1 MNEAH
6 ADLIATGIVDV
17 PAVVEDPKNISSPPG
32 KKSSASAAFSPPTT
46 LLPDT
51 LLLLSGPTVLK
62 ILAAAVTSARI
73 LSALVAAVRHIARST
88 TRERDP
94 QRQAGAFN
102 IVSLILIRARLPRHA
117 QHRALPAC
125 PACESCGL
133 TLDPSNENFWIAATQ
148 IDSGSTIIK
157 EKAVDLTT
165 VIINPPVVEVS
176 NSGVVPVAPL
186 TLHPPRLEPSVGA
199 TPELMLQELKTALQ
213 AAEANWLST
222 LICSWPEPCA
232 PQDDDDILWNFARH
246 FMAWRDDQTERR
258 RLETA
263 ANFLARQIS
272 TVISLQ
278 HLHRKWRIESL
289 AAWKNAHSRRAPS
302 QRSTRSTNTL
312 QPAIQV
318 NATRRMLRE
327 ARIISILGQLIVA
340 WKTHL
345 TGGVASLSS
354 GPGLYSDLR
363 ILQEC
368 RAMADED
375 QTIEDILEAC
385 NATPGSLAVM
395 NPGDTLVGRVSSD
408 FSSLAG
414 EYLGD
419 TMSQDDRSEKI
430 EGHRK
435 DRNLHYT
442 LRNVLKPRREI
453 IQDQW
458 NKIAREAGAAGIE
471 FVNEVDDEEVPPGI
485 GILFP
490 YVERSYLFDI
500 GIAEPTALDGK
511 SGCNN
516 ARPGRCPCASVSSS
530 LKNGPAYTQGLFA
543 FTTESEIVECNSA
556 CGCSPQ
562 CNNRLAQFPR
572 QLPAQI
578 FKTEKRGWGARL
590 PVDIVRGHVVGLYT
604 GRASYC
610 FDLDINEDP
619 HEETPE
625 KAYSVDAYGCGNWTR
640 FINHSCSP
648 NLQIITVVYDTMPEA
663 SLLLLIYITTIPF
676 KRSRVN
682 LFFKDNMPYLALVA
696 TEDIPAFR
704 ELTLDYNLAH
714 QTECELKRYREK
726 TRSKKNKSK
735 KQTRCLCG
743 ASICRGWL
751 SVVA

>member
-1 MNEAH
+1 MPCRKARNS
-6 ADLIATGIVDV
+6 VDHL
-17 PAVVEDPKNISSPPG
+17 
-32 KKSSASAAFSPPTT
+32 PT
-46 LLPDT
+46 
-51 LLLLSGPTVLK
+51 K
-62 ILAAAVTSARI
+62 
-73 LSALVAAVRHIARST
+73 H
-88 TRERDP
+88 
-94 QRQAGAFN
+94 Q
-102 IVSLILIRARLPRHA
+102 
-117 QHRALPAC
+117 
-125 PACESCGL
+125 CESCGL

-148 IDSGSTIIK
+148 IDSGSTTIK

-176 NSGVVPVAPL
+176 NSGVVPAAPL
-186 TLHPPRLEPSVGA
+186 TLHPPHLEPSVGA
-199 TPELMLQELKTALQ
+199 TPELMLRQLKTALQ

-222 LICSWPEPCA
+222 LICSWPEPCP
-232 PQDDDDILWNFARH
+232 PQNDDDILWNFARH

-272 TVISLQ
+272 TIISLE
-278 HLHRKWRIESL
+278 HLHHEWRVESL
-289 AAWKNAHSRRAPS
+289 AGWKNARSRRAPS
-302 QRSTRSTNTL
+302 QRTTRSTNTL

-327 ARIISILGQLIVA
+327 ARIISILGQLIMA

-354 GPGLYSDLR
+354 GPGLYSDLH

-368 RAMADED
+368 RVMADED
-375 QTIEDILEAC
+375 QTIEDILEAR
-385 NATPGSLAVM
+385 NATPGSLAG
-395 NPGDTLVGRVSSD
+395 NTLVGGVSSD

-419 TMSQDDRSEKI
+419 AMSQDDRSEKI
-430 EGHRK
+430 EGPQKRQESALSLPPLQPTRSPLFFAPL
-435 DRNLHYT
+435 DT

-500 GIAEPTALDGK
+500 GIAEPTALAGCECDGK

-516 ARPGRCPCASVSSS
+516 ARPGRCPCASASST

-543 FTTESEIVECNSA
+543 FTAESEIVECNSA

-578 FKTEKRGWGARL
+578 FKTEKCGWGARL
-590 PVDIVRGHVVGLYT
+590 PVDIFGGHVVGLYT
-604 GRASYC
+604 GLLIRREEADKLSGSRASYC
-610 FDLDINEDP
+610 FDLDINEHP

-625 KAYSVDAYGCGNWTR
+625 NAYSVDAYGCGNWTR

-648 NLQIITVVYDTMPEA
+648 NLQIITVVYDTMP
-663 SLLLLIYITTIPF
+663 
-676 KRSRVN
+676 
-682 LFFKDNMPYLALVA
+682 KDNMPYLALVA
-696 TEDIPAFR
+696 TEDIPAFT
-704 ELTLDYNLAH
+704 ELTFDYNPAH
-714 QTECELKRYREK
+714 QTEWELKRYREK
-726 TRSKKNKSK
+726 MRSKKNKSK

>member
-1 MNEAH
+1 MPCRKARNS
-6 ADLIATGIVDV
+6 VDHL
-17 PAVVEDPKNISSPPG
+17 
-32 KKSSASAAFSPPTT
+32 PT
-46 LLPDT
+46 
-51 LLLLSGPTVLK
+51 K
-62 ILAAAVTSARI
+62 
-73 LSALVAAVRHIARST
+73 H
-88 TRERDP
+88 
-94 QRQAGAFN
+94 Q
-102 IVSLILIRARLPRHA
+102 
-117 QHRALPAC
+117 
-125 PACESCGL
+125 CESCGL
-133 TLDPSNENFWIAATQ
+133 TLDPSNENLWIAATQ
-148 IDSGSTIIK
+148 IDSGSTTIK
-157 EKAVDLTT
+157 EKADLTT
-165 VIINPPVVEVS
+165 VIINTPVELS
-176 NSGVVPVAPL
+176 NSGVIPIAPL
-186 TLHPPRLEPSVGA
+186 TLHPPRLPFVGA
-199 TPELMLQELKTALQ
+199 TPELMLRELKTDLQ
-213 AAEANWLST
+213 TAEANWLST
-222 LICSWPEPCA
+222 LICSWPEPCV
-232 PQDDDDILWNFARH
+232 PQDDDDILWIFARH
-246 FMAWRDDQTERR
+246 FMAWRDDQTECR

-263 ANFLARQIS
+263 ANFLARQIN
-272 TVISLQ
+272 TVISLE
-278 HLHRKWRIESL
+278 HLHHEWRVESL
-289 AAWKNAHSRRAPS
+289 AAWKNARSRRAPS
-302 QRSTRSTNTL
+302 QRSTRSTNSL
-312 QPAIQV
+312 QLAIQV

-327 ARIISILGQLIVA
+327 ARIISILGQLIAA
-340 WKTHL
+340 WKKRL

-354 GPGLYSDLR
+354 GPGRYSDLR

-375 QTIEDILEAC
+375 QMIEDILEAC
-385 NATPGSLAVM
+385 NGTPGSLAVM
-395 NPGDTLVGRVSSD
+395 NPGDTLGGGVSAD

-414 EYLGD
+414 EYLD
-419 TMSQDDRSEKI
+419 DAMSQDNRSEKI
-430 EGHRK
+430 EGPQKRRESALSLPPLQPTRSLLFFAPL
-435 DRNLHYT
+435 DT
-442 LRNVLKPRREI
+442 LRNVLKPHREI

-458 NKIAREAGAAGIE
+458 NKIAREAGAAGVE

-500 GIAEPTALDGK
+500 GIAEPTALAGCECDGK

-516 ARPGRCPCASVSSS
+516 ARPGRCPCASALST

-604 GRASYC
+604 GLLIRREEANKLSGSRASYC

-619 HEETPE
+619 DEETPE

-648 NLQIITVVYDTMPEA
+648 NLQIITVVYDTMPE
-663 SLLLLIYITTIPF
+663 
-676 KRSRVN
+676 
-682 LFFKDNMPYLALVA
+682 DNMPYLALVA
-696 TEDIPAFR
+696 TEEIPAFT
-704 ELTLDYNLAH
+704 ELTFDYNPAH
-714 QTECELKRYREK
+714 QTEWELKRYREK
-726 TRSKKNKSK
+726 MRSKKNKSK